1 MPKQHEPDDTGLSRR
16 PVYMDHHATTPVDP
30 RVLEAMLPYFTDI
43 IGNAASID
51 HEHGAAAQRAVE
63 KARQQIGALL
73 NAQSDEMIFTSG
85 ATESDNL
92 ALLGVA
98 EQYADRGNH
107 IITCVTEHKAVL
119 DTVHYLEQKGCRVTY
134 LPVDQYGLID
144 PDDVRRAITPQT
156 ILISVMAANNE
167 IGTLAPLA
175 DIGRIAREY
184 EILFH
189 TDATQAAAYTPLDV
203 EALNIDLL
211 SLSAHKMYGPKGIGA
226 LYVRKRRPR
235 VRLAEQM
242 HGGGHERGMRSGTLN
257 VPGIVGLGKAAELAA
272 KEMKTE
278 AKRVGGLRDMLWQG
292 LQEGIDDIQLNGH
305 PTLRLPNN
313 LSVAIPG
320 VESRSLLVQ
329 LKHAVSL
336 STGSACTTAKVEPSH
351 VILALGYGEEKA
363 HASLRFGLGRGN
375 TKTDISFVIG
385 QLTKSVYILKQLLSL
400 TPIFSRQ

>member
-1 MPKQHEPDDTGLSRR
+1 MAKQQEPEVTGLSRR
-16 PVYMDHHATTPVDP
+16 PVYMDHHATTPVDR

-51 HEHGAAAQRAVE
+51 HEYGAEANRAVE
-63 KARQQIGALL
+63 KARQQIAALL
-73 NAQSDEMIFTSG
+73 NAQPDEIIFTSG

-92 ALLGVA
+92 AILGIA
-98 EQYADRGNH
+98 EQHADRGNH

-119 DTVHYLEQKGCRVTY
+119 DSCQYLEQKGYRVTY
-134 LPVDQYGLID
+134 MPVDQYGLID
-144 PDDVRRAITPQT
+144 PDEVRRAITPQT

-175 DIGRIAREY
+175 DIGHIAREH
-184 EILFH
+184 EVLFH
-189 TDATQAAAYTPLDV
+189 TDATQAAAYIPLDV

-211 SLSAHKMYGPKGIGA
+211 SLSAHKMYGPKGVGA

-235 VRLAEQM
+235 VRVSAQM

-272 KEMKTE
+272 KEMKAE
-278 AKRVGGLRDMLWQG
+278 SKRVGELRDLLWHE
-292 LQEGIDDIQLNGH
+292 LQENIEDIQLNGH

-313 LSVAIPG
+313 LSVAISG

-329 LKHAVSL
+329 LKHDVSL
-336 STGSACTTAKVEPSH
+336 STGSACTTIKVEPSH
-351 VILALGYGEEKA
+351 VVLALGHGEQRA
-363 HASLRFGLGRGN
+363 HSSVRFGLGLEN
-375 TKTDISFVIG
+375 SEADILWVRQRVIICAERMQ
-385 QLTKSVYILKQLLSL
+385 QLI
-400 TPIFSRQ
+400 